1 MPRIQGVEP
10 EQAGF
15 FTKLSYRI
23 VRKEIGKVT
32 GTAQLIEPVKIMA
45 HHPRILLSV
54 GLMDYGLE
62 KSTEVKP
69 RYKHLGM
76 IQASRLVGYQITG

>member
-1 MPRIQGVEP
+1 MPRIEGVEP

-15 FTKLSYRI
+15 FTKLIYRI
-23 VRKEIGKVT
+23 ARKEIGKAT

-54 GLMDYGLE
+54 GMMDLGLE
-62 KSTEVKP
+62 KSSEVKP

-76 IQASRLVGYQITG
+76 LQAARLVGCPF